1 MFAQLCLRPRGLC
14 EGFVS
19 QRWTLALWST
29 SWPVFIYWPVLPL
42 SYILYLQ
49 FTILRKL
56 WCLWLYMLSNVFI
69 VCVSLQKK
77 VFSEGEND
85 VRVFQ
90 SLTSTRTLGTN
101 TTQREIPRTE
111 KDKHTPRGHTLRS
124 ERQRQKWRDK
134 EIQRQ
139 KKKREVPQISLPLSP
154 AAQWLMC

>member
-1 MFAQLCLRPRGLC
+1 MVSVVVYVVECVHSLC
-14 EGFVS
+14 F
-19 QRWTLALWST
+19 ST
-29 SWPVFIYWPVLPL
+29 
-42 SYILYLQ
+42 
-49 FTILRKL
+49 T
-56 WCLWLYMLSNVFI
+56 
-69 VCVSLQKK
+69 KK

-85 VRVFQ
+85 VRVFR